1 MEGWSVAFELAE
13 LGSLGSGSDEV
24 PVLVTSQLGSVP
36 ARQLDPGFTG
46 DAMELLEP
54 TRYQALNAAAVMA
67 ASAGDKAAQARFGP
81 PYRHPQKIWGIG
93 LNYRDHAQDL
103 AAPEPDEPASFIKA
117 NHTII
122 GPNDPIVIPW
132 QSGRVTAEAELGIV
146 IGRYCRNVAEE
157 DALDYVFGVCPILD
171 QTAEDIL
178 LRNPRF
184 LTRAKNFPTFFSF
197 GPTIIPLPKVLARYR
212 ELADIEV
219 STVLND
225 QVVRANRVGNM
236 LFSVATLISFHSQVM
251 PLFPGDIISTGT
263 PGAVPVRAGD
273 IVECRLG
280 TLATLRNPVVAEPG
294 SEMRPRHTNSES
306 GD

>member
-1 MEGWSVAFELAE
+1 MEGWFVAFELAE
-13 LGSLGSGSDEV
+13 LGCLGYGSEEV
-24 PVLVTSQLGSVP
+24 PVLVTTQLGPVP
-36 ARQLDPGFTG
+36 ARQFDRDFAG

-54 TRYQALNAAAVMA
+54 TRYEALNAAAALAAPAGAMA
-67 ASAGDKAAQARFGP
+67 PGRLGP
-81 PYRHPQKIWGIG
+81 PYRHPHKIWGIG

-122 GPNDPIVIPW
+122 GPGDPIVIPW
-132 QSGRVTAEAELGIV
+132 QSDRVTAEAELGIV

-178 LRNPRF
+178 RRNPRF

-197 GPTIIPLPKVLARYR
+197 GPTIIPLPKVLARCR
-212 ELADIEV
+212 SLADIEV
-219 STVLND
+219 STVLNN
-225 QVVRANRVGNM
+225 QVARTNRVGNM
-236 LFSVATLISFHSQVM
+236 LFSVPLLISFHSQVM

-273 IVECRLG
+273 VVECRLG
-280 TLATLRNPVVAEPG
+280 TLATLRNPVAAQPE
-294 SEMRPRHTNSES
+294 SELGPRHTDSES